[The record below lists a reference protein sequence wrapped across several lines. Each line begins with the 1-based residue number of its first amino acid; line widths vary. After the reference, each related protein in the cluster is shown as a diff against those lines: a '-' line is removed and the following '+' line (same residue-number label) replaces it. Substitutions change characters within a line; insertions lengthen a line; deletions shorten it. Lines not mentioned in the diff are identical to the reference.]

1 MRLFTNGKGRMKK
14 YTEKDILRRKAKS
27 YISEEG
33 TINNKIANDE
43 IVDDEIIHSKTL
55 SERYINREKEQKL
68 RIKRRKKQI
77 YIKLSIFLILCLMI
91 GNLTVKVIRDP
102 WGMLRYIGY
111 PQALVEKAQNYPEA
125 RKYVL
130 EYAKYGGEHMDIDIS
145 DELVEGEIPHFLQ
158 WDKRW
163 GYENYGSSFIGVLG
177 CGPTALSMVYCGL
190 TGDASMH
197 PYAMAQFAEENGY
210 YVQGAG
216 TSWDFMSEGAE
227 NLGLTVDSIGKS
239 EEAIMEA
246 LSDGKTIISIM
257 TPGDFT
263 VSGHFI
269 VLTGVDAEGKIEI
282 LDANS
287 VIKTEKTW
295 DLDLLVSQMAGA
307 WAYSV

>member
-1 MRLFTNGKGRMKK
+1 MKEYK
-14 YTEKDILRRKAKS
+14 RNNIVNEHVPKIEAEKDENI
-27 YISEEG
+27 E
-33 TINNKIANDE
+33 T
-43 IVDDEIIHSKTL
+43 
-55 SERYINREKEQKL
+55 RYINREKEQQACK
-68 RIKRRKKQI
+68 KRRKKQI
-77 YIKLSIFLILCLMI
+77 YIRFSIFLVICLLI
-91 GNLTVKVIRDP
+91 GNLAAAIIRNP
-102 WGMLRYIGY
+102 WGTLRYIGY
-111 PQALVEKAQNYPEA
+111 PKALVEKAQNYPEA
-125 RKYVL
+125 RKYLL
-130 EYAKYGGEHMDIDIS
+130 EYMKYRDTHMEIDVS
-145 DELVEGEIPHFLQ
+145 DELVDGEIPHFLQ

-216 TSWDFMSEGAE
+216 TSWDFMEEGAQ
-227 NLGLTVDSIGKS
+227 NLGLTVEPIGKNK
-239 EEAIMEA
+239 EAILEA
-246 LSDGKTIISIM
+246 LSEGKTV

-269 VLTGVDAEGKIEI
+269 VLTGVDTEGKIEI

-287 VIKTEKTW
+287 VLKTEKTW